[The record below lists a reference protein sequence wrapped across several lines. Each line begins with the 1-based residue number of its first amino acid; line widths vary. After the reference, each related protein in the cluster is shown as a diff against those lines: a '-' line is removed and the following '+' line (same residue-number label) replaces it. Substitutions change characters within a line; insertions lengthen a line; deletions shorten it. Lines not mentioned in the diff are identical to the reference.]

1 MSDKDTKEED
11 LESAQKDHK
20 KVGKAG
26 SDPETLGPAE
36 ELCGKACQN
45 DGYNR
50 GFRRTSLMVLP
61 YFSSNQF
68 LNN

>member
-11 LESAQKDHK
+11 LESAQKVQK

-36 ELCGKACQN
+36 ELRGKAAKTT
-45 DGYNR
+45 DITEG
-50 GFRRTSLMVLP
+50 SEEP
-61 YFSSNQF
+61 A
-68 LNN
+68 